1 MGRRRIR
8 ISAVSAHKPIH
19 HEFEHTGRVI
29 PMHGTNNHDAVGR
42 DPARVDFVHPILRLS
57 EVMIRIT
64 TAGPVTQWHG
74 GRDASFA
81 RVNYAAVFRRQVAQ
95 IEYIDLKTEFGV
107 HYRLRRFRDSKA
119 FRYFAGTGFVRA
131 RGTADEQ
138 DAGRRLW
145 ILILLLSGENLLTRF
160 EPFQRK
166 LVLRIGKFRACFTRP
181 RTLSMVL
188 IGLPGDLRQP
198 IDAFRLSRECGIVKA
213 LFPPTLKFFTTQP
226 GRALT
231 SADLGVKETHC

>member
-8 ISAVSAHKPIH
+8 VSAVGAHKPIH
-19 HEFEHTGRVI
+19 HEFEHTWRLI
-29 PMHGTNNHDAVGR
+29 PMHRTDDHDAMGR
-42 DPARVDFVHPILRLS
+42 DPAWVDFVHPVLRLS

-81 RVNYAAVFRRQVAQ
+81 RVNHAAIFRRQVAE

-107 HYRLRRFRDSKA
+107 HYRLCHSRDSKA
-119 FRYFAGTGFVRA
+119 LRHFARTRFVRA
-131 RGTADEQ
+131 RGSADEQ

-145 ILILLLSGENLLTRF
+145 ILVLFLGGENLLTRL

-166 LVLRIGKFRACFTRP
+166 LILRIGKFRACFTRP
-181 RTLSMVL
+181 RTLSTVL
-188 IGLPGDLRQP
+188 ICLPCDLSQP
-198 IDAFRLSRECGIVKA
+198 INAFLLSRECGIVKA
-213 LFPPTLKFFTTQP
+213 LLPPALKFLATQP

-231 SADLGVKETHC
+231 SADLRVKEAHC